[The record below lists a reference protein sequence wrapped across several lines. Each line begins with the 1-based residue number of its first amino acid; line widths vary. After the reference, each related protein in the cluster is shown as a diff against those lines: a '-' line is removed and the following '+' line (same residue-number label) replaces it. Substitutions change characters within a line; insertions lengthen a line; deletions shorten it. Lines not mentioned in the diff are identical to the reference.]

1 MINWRACV
9 LNSESKVRDAIQSLN
24 ESSAR
29 IVLIVDSRFK
39 FIGIVVDGD
48 IRRGILNGVELED
61 SLTKIVNRKPITV
74 SPDSSRADALAMM
87 ETFQVSHIPIV
98 DHSSQLHG
106 LHLYNET
113 PKKELRENL
122 FLIMAGGFGR
132 RMGSLTSK
140 TPKPMLEIAGKPI
153 LEHLIVRA
161 KMSGFVNFAIA
172 IHYLGD
178 VIENYFGDGS
188 KFGVNIRYLRE
199 TEPLGTAGAIRLID
213 PIPVSPF
220 LVSNADLISNV
231 DFAALLEFH
240 DLRSCDATMAVRAH
254 QWQNPFGVVE
264 IVEGR
269 VKEIVEKPVFNSNIS
284 AGIFVFSPTIIG
296 SIKTDEFCDMPTLF
310 QRLIAENKNVFA
322 FPLYEEWA
330 DIGRKAELDSVRLH
344 KNQLMPK
351 SDDN

>member
-1 MINWRACV
+1 
-9 LNSESKVRDAIQSLN
+9 
-24 ESSAR
+24 
-29 IVLIVDSRFK
+29 
-39 FIGIVVDGD
+39 
-48 IRRGILNGVELED
+48 
-61 SLTKIVNRKPITV
+61 
-74 SPDSSRADALAMM
+74 
-87 ETFQVSHIPIV
+87 
-98 DHSSQLHG
+98 LHG

-254 QWQNPFGVVE
+254 QWQNPFGV
-264 IVEGR
+264 
-269 VKEIVEKPVFNSNIS
+269 KEIVEKPVFNSNIS